1 MNIKTSLR
9 SWFESFAFAV
19 AFLPIALPAVAQD
32 VPFTS
37 ELTDIQQGWD
47 QANYQSANAADKERQ
62 LESLSARS
70 EALARKYPRAAEP
83 LVWEGI
89 VLSTYAGAKGG
100 LGALS
105 LAKKSRDCLL
115 EATRIDPAALRGSAY
130 TSLGALYYKVPG
142 WPIGFGDHDKATGFL
157 RKALALN
164 PDGMDPNY
172 FIGELLY
179 EQKEYSRSLQHL
191 QKALA
196 APPRA
201 DRPIADAGRRAE
213 IETLVAKVRMKLQ

>member
-1 MNIKTSLR
+1 MNTKTSLR
-9 SWFESFAFAV
+9 NWFESLAFAV
-19 AFLPIALPAVAQD
+19 ALLPVALPAFAQD
-32 VPFTS
+32 AALAT
-37 ELTDIQQGWD
+37 ELTSIQQGWE
-47 QANYQSANAADKERQ
+47 QANYQSANAEEKRRQ
-62 LESLSARS
+62 LEALSTRS
-70 EALARKYPRAAEP
+70 EALARKYPRRAEP

-105 LAKKSRDCLL
+105 LAKQSRDCLL

-130 TSLGALYYKVPG
+130 TSLGALYSKVPG
-142 WPIGFGDHDKATGFL
+142 WPIGFGDKDKAAEFL
-157 RKALALN
+157 NKALALN

-172 FIGELLY
+172 FLGELLY
-179 EQKEYSRSLQHL
+179 QQGEYPRSLQHL

-196 APPRA
+196 APPRP

-213 IETLVAKVRMKLQ
+213 IDTLMAKVRMKLR

>member
-1 MNIKTSLR
+1 MKTTSSLR
-9 SWFESFAFAV
+9 SWIESLAV
-19 AFLPIALPAVAQD
+19 LVTFLPLALPAVAQD
-32 VPFTS
+32 DALS
-37 ELTDIQQGWD
+37 AGIHEIQSGWE
-47 QANYQSANAADKERQ
+47 QANYRAENDAEKLRLLKG
-62 LESLSARS
+62 LEMRS
-70 EALARKYPRAAEP
+70 ELLARQFPERAEP

-115 EATRIDPAALRGSAY
+115 DALRLDPAALQGSAY

-142 WPIGFGDHDKATGFL
+142 WPIGFGDRDKAADYL
-157 RKALALN
+157 RKAIALN

-172 FIGELLY
+172 FLGELLY
-179 EQKEYSRSLQHL
+179 EQGDFSTSLVHL

-196 APPRA
+196 APARA
-201 DRPIADAGRRAE
+201 DRPVADAGRRAE
-213 IETLVAKVRMKLQ
+213 IQALVARVRSKLG